1 MASVYSGVND
11 MAIQRNPTH
20 VAKQRTLAKLIDQ
33 KAVADAVSD
42 TATSAV
48 LQAEIERVAA
58 N

>member
-1 MASVYSGVND
+1 